1 MRRPPPDRFFRLA
14 AGGAAWENS
23 LAELRARQTAARIWR
38 RDPTVWKSSA
48 EHRKIIENALG
59 WLDVADGMQ
68 ARIGEIDSWCRQVA
82 DVPNAVLCG
91 MGGSSLAPEV
101 FASTFQRTD
110 RPRLIVLDSTSPE
123 QVRSVR
129 ARIDPARTVFLIAS
143 KSGSTL
149 ETRTHERYFRAEA
162 EAATGSAAAAAKRFV
177 AITDPGSPLDVL
189 ASEERFSKVFR
200 NFPDIGGRYSA
211 LSCFGLVPAALCG
224 ADISKLLSRARGAMA
239 ACREQ
244 RNNPG
249 LELGA
254 ALGALARIGRDKLTI
269 VCSPALATFG
279 TWLEQL
285 VAESTGKEGRGVV
298 PVEGEPLGGPEVY
311 GNDRFFVYERLRGD
325 SDGSA
330 ESRLDALAA
339 AGHPVAAFSSNDRYD
354 LAARMFVWEF
364 AVAVAGSLLGIDAF
378 DQPNVQESK
387 DNTAAVLEEFERSG
401 RLPEGEAGRL
411 EGWFE
416 LSGPSL
422 RDFLRSA
429 RPGKDYLSL
438 QIYAERDGENEAI
451 VEGLRAKL
459 RDSTSCATTVG
470 FGPRFLHSTG
480 QLHKGGPDE
489 GLFLQFVA
497 PGEGDV
503 AIPAAAY
510 GFAAFLEAQA
520 IGDARA
526 LLSRKRRFL
535 KVRCSG
541 PSAEGLRELARR
553 VSEACEESK

>member
-1 MRRPPPDRFFRLA
+1 MRRDPPDRLFRLA
-14 AGGAAWENS
+14 AGRSAWENS
-23 LAELRARQTAARIWR
+23 LAELRARRTAARIWR
-38 RDPTVWKSSA
+38 RDATLWKSSA

-59 WLDVADGMQ
+59 WLDVAAGMQ
-68 ARIGEIDSWCRQVA
+68 ARVEEIDSWCREVVGA
-82 DVPNAVLCG
+82 PHAVLCG

-101 FASTFQRTD
+101 FASTFQRAG

-123 QVRSVR
+123 QVRAVR
-129 ARIDPARTVFLIAS
+129 ARIDPARTIFLIAS

-162 EAATGSAAAAAKRFV
+162 EAATGSPAAASKRFV
-177 AITDPGSPLDVL
+177 AITDPGSPLDRL

-211 LSCFGLVPAALCG
+211 LSYFGLVPAALCG
-224 ADISKLLSRARGAMA
+224 ADVAKLLSRARGAMA
-239 ACREQ
+239 ACGDDRD
-244 RNNPG
+244 NPG
-249 LELGA
+249 VELGA
-254 ALGALARIGRDKLTI
+254 ALGALARVGRDKLTI
-269 VCSPALATFG
+269 VCSPAFASFG

-285 VAESTGKEGRGVV
+285 VAESTGKEGRGIV
-298 PVEGEPLGGPEVY
+298 PVEGESLGGPQLY

-330 ESRLDALAA
+330 EKKLDALAA
-339 AGHPVAAFSSNDRYD
+339 AGHPVAAFSSDDRYD

-364 AVAVAGSLLGIDAF
+364 AIAVAGSLLGIDAF

-387 DNTAAVLEEFERSG
+387 DNTDAVLKEFERSS
-401 RLPEGEAGRL
+401 RLPDGEAGRK
-411 EGWFE
+411 EGRLE

-422 RDFLRSA
+422 RDFFRSA
-429 RPGKDYLSL
+429 RPGRDYLSL
-438 QIYAERDGENEAI
+438 QIYAERDAENEAI

-459 RDSTSCATTVG
+459 RASTLCATTAG

-497 PGEGDV
+497 PGR
-503 AIPAAAY
+503 PT
-510 GFAAFLEAQA
+510 
-520 IGDARA
+520 
-526 LLSRKRRFL
+526 SRSPGGPTGSPYFSRR
-535 KVRCSG
+535 RR
-541 PSAEGLRELARR
+541 SATPERWFPENA
-553 VSEACEESK
+553 VS

>member
-1 MRRPPPDRFFRLA
+1 MFRLA
-14 AGGAAWENS
+14 AGVAAWENS
-23 LAELRARQTAARIWR
+23 LAELRSRRTASRIWR
-38 RDPTVWKSSA
+38 RDPTLWKSSA

-59 WLDVADGMQ
+59 WLDVAAGMQ
-68 ARIGEIDSWCRQVA
+68 GRVEEIDSWCREVA

-101 FASTFQRTD
+101 FASTFQRAG
-110 RPRLIVLDSTSPE
+110 RPRLVVLDSTSPE
-123 QVRSVR
+123 QVRAVR
-129 ARIDPARTVFLIAS
+129 ARIDPARTIFLIAS

-149 ETRTHERYFRAEA
+149 ETRTHERYFREEA
-162 EAATGSAAAAAKRFV
+162 ESATGSAAAAAKRFV
-177 AITDPGSPLDVL
+177 AITDPGSPLDRL

-200 NFPDIGGRYSA
+200 NPPDIGGRYSA

-224 ADISKLLSRARGAMA
+224 ADISKMLSRARGAMA
-239 ACREQ
+239 ACREE

-249 LELGA
+249 VELGA

-269 VCSPALATFG
+269 VCSPAFAMFG

-285 VAESTGKEGRGVV
+285 VAESTGKEGRGIV
-298 PVEGEPLGGPEVY
+298 PVEGERLGEPEIY

-330 ESRLDALAA
+330 EEKLDTLAA

-387 DNTAAVLEEFERSG
+387 DNTAAVLEEFVRTG
-401 RLPEGEAGRL
+401 RLPAGKAGRT
-411 EGWFE
+411 EGRLE
-416 LSGPSL
+416 LSGPTLS
-422 RDFLRSA
+422 DFLRSA
-429 RPGKDYLSL
+429 RSGRDYLSL
-438 QIYAERDGENEAI
+438 QIYAERDAENEAI
-451 VEGLRAKL
+451 VAALREELRA
-459 RDSTSCATTVG
+459 STSCATTVG

-497 PGEGDV
+497 PGELDV
-503 AIPAAAY
+503 AIPGAAY
-510 GFAAFLEAQA
+510 GFAVFLEAQA

-526 LLSRKRRFL
+526 LVSRKRRFL
-535 KVRCSG
+535 NVRFPG
-541 PSAEGLRELARR
+541 TSADGLRELARR
-553 VSEACEESK
+553 AAEACEESK